1 VSAVT
6 DMSYMMPVNGSDLTG
21 NFYYHTDPI
30 SFSPESFNADLSNW
44 DVSSVTDMEGAFF
57 NAKSFNSAIG
67 GWDVRKVTIMAR
79 MFENAESFNNAL
91 VWDSSSVTTMKKMF
105 SGATVF
111 NSELI
116 FETSNVVTMANM
128 FYESAFDVDISAWNV
143 ASVTDFQYMFSSAP
157 FSSLLCWDL
166 DFTKYINLDGIFSDD
181 DASAT
186 AWLDPDA
193 AKCACAAGEFYD
205 GAACVACE
213 AGTVSHGK
221 TESCVSCTDLLCPP
235 SPSPT
240 TTAMPTL
247 TPAPT
252 SSSKPSAE
260 PTLAPTANP
269 TMTRI
274 TEISSTYVSSPS
286 LKAETLFVEEIYLNG
301 VALAQTSRRL
311 ESTNGAMSG
320 VIEELSTEQKTQALE
335 QKTQGLEQK
344 TQSLELKAMRTL
356 IEKLE
361 AQNDA
366 FQIKIQ
372 ELEARLHAKGTD
384 N

>member
-6 DMSYMMPVNGSDLTG
+6 DMSYMMLVNGSDLTG
-21 NFYYHTDPI
+21 NFYYYNDPI
-30 SFSPESFNADLSNW
+30 SFAPESFNADLSNW
-44 DVSSVTDMEGAFF
+44 DVSSVTDMEGAFY
-57 NAKSFNSAIG
+57 NAKSFDSAIG
-67 GWDVRKVTIMAR
+67 GWDVRKVTTMAR
-79 MFENAESFNNAL
+79 MFEDAKSFNNAL
-91 VWDSSSVTTMKKMF
+91 IWDSSSVTTMKKMF

-116 FETSNVVTMANM
+116 FETSNVVTMAEM
-128 FYESAFDVDISAWNV
+128 FLESAFDVDISAWNV
-143 ASVTDFQYMFSSAP
+143 ASVTDFQDMFHGAP
-157 FSSLLCWDL
+157 FSSPLCWDL
-166 DFTKYINLDGIFSDD
+166 DFTKYINLEGIFSDD

-186 AWLDPDA
+186 AYLDPDA

-205 GAACVACE
+205 GAACMTCE
-213 AGTVSHGK
+213 FGTVSHGK

-274 TEISSTYVSSPS
+274 TEISSTYVSSP
-286 LKAETLFVEEIYLNG
+286 TLYAEEIFMNG
-301 VALAQTSRRL
+301 VPLSQASRRL

-320 VIEELSTEQKTQALE
+320 IIEELSTEQKTQALE
-335 QKTQGLEQK
+335 QKTQ
-344 TQSLELKAMRTL
+344 SLELKAMRTL
-356 IEKLE
+356 LKKIE

-366 FQIKIQ
+366 FQNKIQ

>member
-1 VSAVT
+1 VCAGWDVSAVT
-6 DMSYMMPVNGSDLTG
+6 DMSYMMLVNGSDLTG
-21 NFYYHTDPI
+21 NFYYYYTDPI

-44 DVSSVTDMEGAFF
+44 DVSSVTDMEGAFY

-67 GWDVRKVTIMAR
+67 GWDVRKVTTMAR
-79 MFENAESFNNAL
+79 MFEDAESFNNAL
-91 VWDSSSVTTMKKMF
+91 VWDSSSVTTMKRMF

-116 FETSNVVTMANM
+116 FETSNVVTMARM

-143 ASVTDFQYMFSSAP
+143 ASVTEFQYMFSSAP
-157 FSSLLCWDL
+157 FSPMLCWDL

-181 DASAT
+181 DDASTT

-205 GAACVACE
+205 GAACVACK

-240 TTAMPTL
+240 ATAMPTL

-274 TEISSTYVSSPS
+274 TEISSTYVSSPTFY
-286 LKAETLFVEEIYLNG
+286 AEEIYLNG

-311 ESTNGAMSG
+311 DSTNGAMSG
-320 VIEELSTEQKTQALE
+320 VIEELSTE

-356 IEKLE
+356 VEKLE
-361 AQNDA
+361 
-366 FQIKIQ
+366 IKIQ

>member
-6 DMSYMMPVNGSDLTG
+6 DMSYMMLVNGSDLTG
-21 NFYYHTDPI
+21 NFYYYIDPI
-30 SFSPESFNADLSNW
+30 SFAPESFNADLSDW
-44 DVSSVTDMEGAFF
+44 DVSSVTDMEGAFL

-67 GWDVRKVTIMAR
+67 GWDVRKVTTMAR
-79 MFENAESFNNAL
+79 MFENAENFNNAL

-105 SGATVF
+105 SGATAF
-111 NSELI
+111 NSELVLD
-116 FETSNVVTMANM
+116 TSNVVTMAFM
-128 FYESAFDVDISAWNV
+128 FSESAFNVDISAWNV
-143 ASVTDFQYMFSSAP
+143 ESVTDFHYMFSEAP
-157 FSSLLCWDL
+157 FSPLLCWDL
-166 DFTKYINLDGIFSDD
+166 DFTKYINLEGIFSDD

-213 AGTVSHGK
+213 SGTVSHGK

-320 VIEELSTEQKTQALE
+320 VIEELSAE
-335 QKTQGLEQK
+335 QKTQGLKQKTQSLEQK

-361 AQNDA
+361 
-366 FQIKIQ
+366 IKIQ